1 MPEEN
6 TVTLIEEE
14 QEKSI
19 FRDRKRTNILH
30 GAEQATIYFLVKRVP
45 GFITP
50 NILTAIGTFGSL
62 LVFISF
68 LLATYNH
75 KTFLLL
81 GVIGLVVNWFGDS
94 LDGRIAYFRNI
105 PRKWYGFSLDIIN
118 DWIGTVFIGMGYI
131 VYAQDFY
138 ELLAFLFVVLYGWAM
153 IITQLRYKITDKY
166 TIDSGLVGPTEVRV
180 LIAAILIFEVL
191 VSGSIKYFAA
201 AMCLALFI
209 INIIDTRKLLK
220 LGDQRDKQ
228 EKSNNI

>member
-6 TVTLIEEE
+6 TVALIEEE

-30 GAEQATIYFLVKRVP
+30 SAEQATIYFLVKRVP
-45 GFITP
+45 AFITP

-62 LVFISF
+62 LVFTSF
-68 LLATYNH
+68 LLATYSH
-75 KTFLLL
+75 KSFLLL
-81 GVIGLVVNWFGDS
+81 GIIGLVVNWFGDS

-105 PRKWYGFSLDIIN
+105 PRKGLVFSFYKIN
-118 DWIGTVFIGMGYI
+118 DWIGTVLIGMGYI

-166 TIDSGLVGPTEVRV
+166 TIVSGLVWPTEVRV

-201 AMCLALFI
+201 VMCLALFI
-209 INIIDTRKLLK
+209 INIIDSRKLLK
-220 LGDQRDKQ
+220 LGDLRDKQ
-228 EKSNNI
+228 EKSNII